1 MKEHKLTTPVSKET
15 LANLACGD
23 EVLITGTIYTARD
36 AAHKAMLKMV
46 QEGRELPFDPRGAIT
61 YFAGPSPAPPGFPI
75 GSCGPTTSSRM
86 DPFTRTMFELGIAAQ
101 LGKGPRGQEVTKTLV
116 DFGGVYLVALGGAG
130 ALLAKK
136 VKKAKLLAFP
146 ELGPEAV
153 YELEVEDFPAIVAI
167 DSKGNNIF
175 KR

>member
-1 MKEHKLTTPVSKET
+1 MREQKLTTPVSKEI

-23 EVLITGTIYTARD
+23 EVLISGRIYTARD
-36 AAHKAMLKMV
+36 AAHKAMLKMA
-46 QEGRELPFDPRGAIT
+46 QEGEKLPFDPRGAII

-86 DPFTRTMFELGIAAQ
+86 DPFTKTMFELGIAAQ
-101 LGKGPRGQEVTKTLV
+101 LGKGPRGKEVIQTLV

-130 ALLAKK
+130 ALLAEK
-136 VKKAKLLAFP
+136 VKKARLLAFP

>member
-1 MKEHKLTTPVSKET
+1 MKEHRLTTPLSKKS

-36 AAHKAMLKMV
+36 AAHKAMFKMV
-46 QEGRELPFDPRGAIT
+46 QEGGRLPFDPKGAII
-61 YFAGPSPAPPGFPI
+61 YFAGPSPAPPGFPV

-101 LGKGPRGQEVTKTLV
+101 LGKGPREQEVTKTLV

-130 ALLAKK
+130 ALLAEK
-136 VKKAKLLAFP
+136 VKKARLLAFP

>member
-1 MKEHKLTTPVSKET
+1 MKEHKLTTPVSKEF
-15 LANLACGD
+15 LADLVFGD

-46 QEGRELPFDPRGAIT
+46 QEGGRLPFDPKGAII
-61 YFAGPSPAPPGFPI
+61 YFAGPSPAPPGFPV

-101 LGKGPRGQEVTKTLV
+101 LGKGPREQEVTKTLV

-130 ALLAKK
+130 ALLAEK
-136 VKKAKLLAFP
+136 VKKARLLAFP

>member
-1 MKEHKLTTPVSKET
+1 MREQKLTTPVSKEI

-23 EVLITGTIYTARD
+23 EVLISGRIYTARD
-36 AAHKAMLKMV
+36 AAHKAMLKMA
-46 QEGRELPFDPRGAIT
+46 QEGEKLPFDPRGAII

-86 DPFTRTMFELGIAAQ
+86 DPFTKTMFELGIAAQ
-101 LGKGPRGQEVTKTLV
+101 LGKGPRGEEVIQTLV

-130 ALLAKK
+130 ALLAEK
-136 VKKAKLLAFP
+136 VKKARLLAFP

-153 YELEVEDFPAIVAI
+153 YELEVENFPAIVAI

-175 KR
+175 KN

>member
-1 MKEHKLTTPVSKET
+1 MKEHKLTTPVSKES

-46 QEGRELPFDPRGAIT
+46 QEGRKLPFDPKGAII
-61 YFAGPSPAPPGFPI
+61 YFAGPSPAPLGFPI

-101 LGKGPRGQEVTKTLV
+101 LGKGPRGQEVTKILV
-116 DFGGVYLVALGGAG
+116 GFGGVYLVALGVAG

-146 ELGPEAV
+146 ELGPEAI